1 MYVMKD
7 FANAGIGRRLVDGRW
22 QRPGA
27 RRALEIINLTVTAD
41 NLPAVRLY
49 SRQGFQS
56 FGRETRA
63 VKTPGAYLDKLHV
76 AAGELTTFPD

>member
-1 MYVMKD
+1 ML
-7 FANAGIGRRLVDGRW
+7 GIGRRLVDEALAA
-22 QRPGA
+22 A
-27 RRALEIINLTVTAD
+27 RRMQGIEIINLTVTAD

-63 VKTPGAYLDKLHV
+63 VKRPAPTLDKLHV
-76 AAGELTTFPD
+76 AAGER